1 MVAAAS
7 GVFAASAPAR
17 PLTVRLST
25 PAAAVTGAPC
35 RVTVAVSVRVHRATA
50 ALQERR
56 ARRWRTVARRRLLRR
71 SVTLK
76 CPVARVAGTRRFRA
90 LVRRGDRVLVRSAT
104 VAVSVKLPP
113 PVAAPPAPPPPAP
126 PPPPGPRPPW
136 NPAQFGAEGTGG
148 QPSPETLAL
157 LSNPNVVLDA
167 AGRGDLQAG
176 RIDPRIVAVLGNVA
190 QAHVLTVSGLCTG
203 FPKFTAGGSVSNHY
217 LGRGV
222 DIAAI
227 DGALVNSSNAIAR
240 DVASSLATLD
250 AGYRPDE
257 IGTPF
262 LINAPGYFSDAST
275 QNLLHIAFKQPIDPS
290 WSPP

>member
-1 MVAAAS
+1 
-7 GVFAASAPAR
+7 
-17 PLTVRLST
+17 
-25 PAAAVTGAPC
+25 
-35 RVTVAVSVRVHRATA
+35 
-50 ALQERR
+50 
-56 ARRWRTVARRRLLRR
+56 
-71 SVTLK
+71 
-76 CPVARVAGTRRFRA
+76 
-90 LVRRGDRVLVRSAT
+90 VRRGDHILVRSAT
-104 VAVSVKLPP
+104 LAVSVKLPP
-113 PVAAPPAPPPPAP
+113 PVGAPPAPPPVPPAP
-126 PPPPGPRPPW
+126 PAPRPPW

-176 RIDPRIVAVLGNVA
+176 RIDPRIVAVLGNRA

-203 FPKFTAGGSVSNHY
+203 FPKFTPGGSVSNHY

-227 DGALVNSSNAIAR
+227 DGVPVNSSNDTAR
-240 DVASSLATLD
+240 DVASSLATLN

-262 LINAPGYFSDAST
+262 FISGPGYFMDAST
-275 QNLLHIAFKQPIDPS
+275 LNLLHIAFKQPIDPS